1 MTKRNRIINI
11 LRGGL
16 SILLALLLIIIPN
29 SGLTLVLFII
39 GIGLTLKGIQTLLYY
54 FSIARHMV
62 DGKLVLCQGL
72 IFLDLG
78 MFTSS
83 IADKP
88 AGFLIAY
95 IAAVDAFTG
104 LVSIL
109 HSLEAKR
116 NGSLKWKNDF
126 IFGLVSVFL
135 AVIVLIGG
143 FVLKRPY
150 VSVCAYAFG
159 LIYSSVMQITSAFRR
174 NAIVYIA

>member
-11 LRGGL
+11 LRGVL
-16 SILLALLLIIIPN
+16 SILLALLLIVIPN
-29 SGLTLVLFII
+29 GGLTLVLLII

-83 IADKP
+83 IADNP

-109 HSLEAKR
+109 HSLESKR

-135 AVIVLIGG
+135 AVIVIIGG
-143 FVLKRPY
+143 FILKRPY

-159 LIYSSVMQITSAFRR
+159 LIYSSIMQIASAFRR

>member
-11 LRGGL
+11 LRGVL
-16 SILLALLLIIIPN
+16 SILLALLLIVIPN
-29 SGLTLVLFII
+29 GGLTLVLFII

-83 IADKP
+83 IADNP

-109 HSLEAKR
+109 HSLESKR
-116 NGSLKWKNDF
+116 NGSLKWRYDF
-126 IFGLVSVFL
+126 IFGLVSMLL

>member
-16 SILLALLLIIIPN
+16 SILLALLLIVIPN
-29 SGLTLVLFII
+29 GGLTLVLLII

-83 IADKP
+83 IADNP

-109 HSLEAKR
+109 HSLESKR
-116 NGSLKWKNDF
+116 NGSLKWRYDF
-126 IFGLVSVFL
+126 IFGLVSMLL

-159 LIYSSVMQITSAFRR
+159 LIYSSIMQITSAFRR

>member
-11 LRGGL
+11 LRGVL
-16 SILLALLLIIIPN
+16 SILLALLLIVIPN
-29 SGLTLVLFII
+29 GGLTLVLFII

-83 IADKP
+83 IADNP

-116 NGSLKWKNDF
+116 NGSLKWKNDL

>member
-11 LRGGL
+11 LRGVL

-83 IADKP
+83 IADNP

-109 HSLEAKR
+109 HSLESKR
-116 NGSLKWKNDF
+116 NGSLKWRYDF
-126 IFGLVSVFL
+126 IFGLVSMLL

>member
-1 MTKRNRIINI
+1 MTKRNRIINM

-83 IADKP
+83 IADNP

-109 HSLEAKR
+109 HSLESNR
-116 NGSLKWKNDF
+116 NGSLKWRYDF
-126 IFGLVSVFL
+126 IFGLVSMLL

>member
-11 LRGGL
+11 LRGSL

-62 DGKLVLCQGL
+62 DGKLVLGQGL

-83 IADKP
+83 IADNP

-109 HSLEAKR
+109 HSL
-116 NGSLKWKNDF
+116 
-126 IFGLVSVFL
+126 
-135 AVIVLIGG
+135 
-143 FVLKRPY
+143 PY

>member
-11 LRGGL
+11 LRGVL
-16 SILLALLLIIIPN
+16 SILLALLLIVIPN
-29 SGLTLVLFII
+29 GGLTLVLFII

-62 DGKLVLCQGL
+62 DGKLVLSQGL

-83 IADKP
+83 IADNP

>member
-11 LRGGL
+11 LRGVL

-29 SGLTLVLFII
+29 GGLTLVLFII

-83 IADKP
+83 IADNP

>member
-16 SILLALLLIIIPN
+16 SILLALLLIVIPN
-29 SGLTLVLFII
+29 GGLTLVLLII

-83 IADKP
+83 IADNP

-109 HSLEAKR
+109 HSLESKR
-116 NGSLKWKNDF
+116 NGSLKWRYDF

-135 AVIVLIGG
+135 AVIVIIGG
-143 FVLKRPY
+143 FVFKRPY

-159 LIYSSVMQITSAFRR
+159 LIYSSIMQITSAFRR

>member
-11 LRGGL
+11 LRGVL
-16 SILLALLLIIIPN
+16 SILLALLLIVIPN
-29 SGLTLVLFII
+29 GGLTLVLFII

-83 IADKP
+83 IADNP

-109 HSLEAKR
+109 HSLESKR
-116 NGSLKWKNDF
+116 NGSLKWRYDF
-126 IFGLVSVFL
+126 IFGLVSMLL

-159 LIYSSVMQITSAFRR
+159 LIYSSIMQITSAFRR

>member
-83 IADKP
+83 IADNP

-109 HSLEAKR
+109 HSLESNR
-116 NGSLKWKNDF
+116 NGSLKWRYDF
-126 IFGLVSVFL
+126 IFGLVSMLL

>member
-1 MTKRNRIINI
+1 MDAMK
-11 LRGGL
+11 LYQQW
-16 SILLALLLIIIPN
+16 
-29 SGLTLVLFII
+29 LVDFADDAE
-39 GIGLTLKGIQTLLYY
+39 TVADLK
-54 FSIARHMV
+54 
-62 DGKLVLCQGL
+62 
-72 IFLDLG
+72 
-78 MFTSS
+78 S
-83 IADKP
+83 IADNP

-109 HSLEAKR
+109 HSLESKR
-116 NGSLKWKNDF
+116 NGSLKWRYDF
-126 IFGLVSVFL
+126 IFGLVSMLL

-159 LIYSSVMQITSAFRR
+159 LIYSSIMQIASAFRR

>member
-16 SILLALLLIIIPN
+16 SILLALLLIVIPN
-29 SGLTLVLFII
+29 GGLTLVLFII

-83 IADKP
+83 IADNP

-109 HSLEAKR
+109 HSLESNR
-116 NGSLKWKNDF
+116 NGSLKWRYDF
-126 IFGLVSVFL
+126 IFGLVSMLL

>member
-83 IADKP
+83 IADNP

>member
-11 LRGGL
+11 LRGVL
-16 SILLALLLIIIPN
+16 SILLALLLIVIPN
-29 SGLTLVLFII
+29 GGLTLVLFII

-83 IADKP
+83 IADNP

-109 HSLEAKR
+109 HSLESKR
-116 NGSLKWKNDF
+116 NGSLKWRYDF
-126 IFGLVSVFL
+126 IFGLVSMLL

-159 LIYSSVMQITSAFRR
+159 LIYSSALQIASAFRR

>member
-11 LRGGL
+11 LRGVL

-83 IADKP
+83 IADNP

>member
-11 LRGGL
+11 LRGVL
-16 SILLALLLIIIPN
+16 SILLALLLIMIPN
-29 SGLTLVLFII
+29 GGLTLVLFII

-83 IADKP
+83 IADNP

-109 HSLEAKR
+109 HSLESKR
-116 NGSLKWKNDF
+116 NGSLKWRYDF
-126 IFGLVSVFL
+126 IFGLVSLLL

-159 LIYSSVMQITSAFRR
+159 LIYSSARQIASAFRR

>member
-11 LRGGL
+11 LRGVL

-83 IADKP
+83 IADNP

-109 HSLEAKR
+109 HSLESNR
-116 NGSLKWKNDF
+116 NGSLKWRYDF
-126 IFGLVSVFL
+126 IFGLVSMLL

>member
-16 SILLALLLIIIPN
+16 SILLALLLIVIPN
-29 SGLTLVLFII
+29 GGLTLVLFII

-83 IADKP
+83 IADNP

-109 HSLEAKR
+109 HSLESKR
-116 NGSLKWKNDF
+116 NGSLKWRYDF
-126 IFGLVSVFL
+126 IFGLVSMLL

-159 LIYSSVMQITSAFRR
+159 LICSSARQIASAFRR

>member
-11 LRGGL
+11 LRGVL
-16 SILLALLLIIIPN
+16 SILLALLLIVIPN
-29 SGLTLVLFII
+29 GGLTLVLFII

-83 IADKP
+83 IADNP